1 MLSIS
6 TYRYD
11 SKGNKVEEAKFDAS
25 GNPADDL
32 LGASRNAYR
41 YDSEGN
47 LIEESTYDS
56 NHSLIRNILRRYDMK
71 NRLIEEKHS
80 DYVYKFGELKEIPK
94 SKKVREYEEY

>member
-1 MLSIS
+1 MRCQGYNADESLLSIS

-11 SKGNKVEEAKFDAS
+11 S
-25 GNPADDL
+25 
-32 LGASRNAYR
+32 
-41 YDSEGN
+41 EGI

-94 SKKVREYEEY
+94 AKKVREYEEY